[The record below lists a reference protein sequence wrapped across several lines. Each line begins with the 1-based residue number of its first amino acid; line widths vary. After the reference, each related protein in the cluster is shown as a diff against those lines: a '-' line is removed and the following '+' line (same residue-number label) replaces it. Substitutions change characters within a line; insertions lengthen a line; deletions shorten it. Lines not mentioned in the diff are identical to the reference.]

1 MRRAEQGRTSGTL
14 EVAGDGALLTA
25 ATSGLATGV
34 ALLITEVLM
43 QGGIPPWI
51 EVITGILVPLGGL
64 AGPVIAWRVHGRAIN
79 VTAVFGALLALPLTG
94 VLFFA
99 FVLVATALGWA
110 LSSVNDAEW
119 FGPLIGAV
127 IVMAAFVGMC
137 VWLVVDAIRD
147 RASVTSS
154 HRRVDT
160 ARLVAATVVIVYSG
174 AVVAFSLTPDNGE
187 VAEALAFMLLA
198 ALLGGCALLTAQVM
212 ERLVARGGGPVIGA
226 AADDAGETTS
236 TE

>member
-1 MRRAEQGRTSGTL
+1 M
-14 EVAGDGALLTA
+14 
-25 ATSGLATGV
+25 
-34 ALLITEVLM
+34 
-43 QGGIPPWI
+43 
-51 EVITGILVPLGGL
+51 
-64 AGPVIAWRVHGRAIN
+64 
-79 VTAVFGALLALPLTG
+79 
-94 VLFFA
+94 
-99 FVLVATALGWA
+99 
-110 LSSVNDAEW
+110 
-119 FGPLIGAV
+119 
-127 IVMAAFVGMC
+127 
-137 VWLVVDAIRD
+137 
-147 RASVTSS
+147 
-154 HRRVDT
+154 DT